1 VTMANFLRRRVKG
14 ASSGTKTL
22 SCCAPDEHG
31 TVEAWNFARRM
42 GNDITP

>member
-1 VTMANFLRRRVKG
+1 MADFLRRRVKG
-14 ASSGTKTL
+14 ASSRTKTL